1 MEDEYLSDDDLLR
14 LTSLKIIDSYRI
26 YYTEET
32 GEIYSITNEKLSID
46 CQHVEVEFETVER
59 FLTGKDNFIF
69 YRLEIDEEGAVKFVS
84 KRESPVLFKSN
95 IIEYIRVNENKD
107 SILQVEWTK
116 NSWVFSL
123 DKKFA
128 DTPRG
133 KSINSKLN
141 FFVTKENN
149 INYLI
154 RSVEIKL
161 KNLLSQESIKID
173 FIDDLETDIKNIAMF
188 FLFQ

>member
-107 SILQVEWTK
+107 SITK
-116 NSWVFSL
+116 YVNDIKQL
-123 DKKFA
+123 
-128 DTPRG
+128 
-133 KSINSKLN
+133 
-141 FFVTKENN
+141 
-149 INYLI
+149 YI
-154 RSVEIKL
+154 RSIRPGINRRSPK
-161 KNLLSQESIKID
+161 KHWSCLLS
-173 FIDDLETDIKNIAMF
+173 
-188 FLFQ
+188 